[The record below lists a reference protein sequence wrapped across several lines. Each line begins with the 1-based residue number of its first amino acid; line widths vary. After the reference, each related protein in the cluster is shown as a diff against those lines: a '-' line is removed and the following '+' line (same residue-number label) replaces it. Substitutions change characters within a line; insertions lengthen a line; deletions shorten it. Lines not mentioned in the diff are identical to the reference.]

1 MSFDATWLVR
11 SGLSGVPDVNDIGF
25 FMSRGK
31 IVTVSTKDGLKLPT
45 RAPTPEEVAIHMNL
59 IHLHH
64 AAEANVYHH
73 AAEANVYHLV
83 ATTTPS
89 SQSSALLLPSPLG
102 VIVDAA
108 SIMKAALQDRLDE
121 PEWSILSPELRTAA
135 IHLKKAFVAV
145 ANNNNKIARS
155 SGYGTS
161 MAILMANLQHKPYV
175 YQPGSLFF
183 FF

>member
-11 SGLSGVPDVNDIGF
+11 SSLSGVPDVNDIGF

-31 IVTVSTKDGLKLPT
+31 IVTVSTKDGLQLPT
-45 RAPTPEEVAIHMNL
+45 RAPTSEEVATHMNL

-64 AAEANVYHH
+64 AAEANVYH
-73 AAEANVYHLV
+73 LV
-83 ATTTPS
+83 ATTTAS

-121 PEWSILSPELRTAA
+121 PDWSTLSPELRTAA
-135 IHLKKAFVAV
+135 IHLKKSICCCC
-145 ANNNNKIARS
+145 K
-155 SGYGTS
+155 
-161 MAILMANLQHKPYV
+161 Q
-175 YQPGSLFF
+175 
-183 FF
+183 